1 MTPLEAYLQ
10 EIAEKSE
17 SYFQAHLAREDAGRV
32 ARLAEMARAEAE
44 VGALE
49 KDALYIG
56 WTPGDLRTSE
66 LKPVLIPLI
75 RAMHAHVNAPQDD
88 QNARELFDCWKA
100 FHEERI
106 KVLIHC
112 L

>member
-1 MTPLEAYLQ
+1 MILHDYLSN
-10 EIAEKSE
+10 IARNSE
-17 SYFQAHLAREDAGRV
+17 SYFQAHLAKEDL
-32 ARLAEMARAEAE
+32 ARIDRLWVMAQEAQDSE
-44 VGALE
+44 TLQ

-56 WTPGDLRTSE
+56 WTPGDLRTGE
-66 LKPVLIPLI
+66 LKQVLLPLI
-75 RAMHAHVNAPQDD
+75 AAIFDLAKGEDGDD
-88 QNARELFDCWKA
+88 SVLDAWKA